1 MIFNPT
7 VSGGGSAS
15 GTSLELVT
23 GSIPAS
29 SAWTQYDFGYLSE
42 NQTMEIIK
50 SPAAQQVKVVKGSIF
65 YTNAATEL
73 GANKTAVG
81 ADELTP
87 VTTIQYS
94 SGKTTVYKFFIA
106 NDDFSL
112 S

>member
-7 VSGGGSAS
+7 VSGGEG

-23 GSIPAS
+23 GSVPAS
-29 SAWTQYDFGYLSE
+29 SAWTEYYFGYLSE
-42 NQTMEIIK
+42 NQTMEVIK
-50 SPAAQQVKVVKGSIF
+50 PPAAQQVKVVKGSIF
-65 YTNAATEL
+65 YTNAATTL

-81 ADELTP
+81 ADELIP
-87 VTTIQYS
+87 ATTIQRS
-94 SGKTTVYKFFIA
+94 DGKTTVYKFFIA